1 MDCKRDKITLYSPQ
15 SSQVAEI
22 IRREG
27 VCFSR
32 PEFISKK
39 YGESAPLFLTAYS
52 WFVREAAKIVPP
64 PPGASFPYWAVADP
78 KSVDRSAGGEL
89 LVLSVPADQVI
100 LFDLYDWNKI
110 LQLRPL
116 TDDPREEKELLRELS
131 LRGLDLN
138 KVMLSSFYPD
148 FREQILASWQR
159 LFPVTIRPCC
169 RGTAAALGRC
179 RRRCGASAASGCFSA
194 ESLSAAAAALK
205 PLPQKG
211 QRKGLSSG
219 LTGLFLL
226 RCVF

>member
-1 MDCKRDKITLYSPQ
+1 MGDQKRMDCKRDKITLYSPQ

-39 YGESAPLFLTAYS
+39 YGESAPLFLTVYS

-116 TDDPREEKELLRELS
+116 TDDPQEEKELLQELS

-148 FREQILASWQR
+148 FRERIMESWQR
-159 LFPVTIRPCC
+159 LFRHHQALLQGECSGV
-169 RGTAAALGRC
+169 GAVQAALWC
-179 RRRCGASAASGCFSA
+179 IRR
-194 ESLSAAAAALK
+194 EWVL
-205 PLPQKG
+205 
-211 QRKGLSSG
+211 QR
-219 LTGLFLL
+219 
-226 RCVF
+226 

>member
-39 YGESAPLFLTAYS
+39 YGESATLFLTAYS

-116 TDDPREEKELLRELS
+116 TDDPQEEKELLQELS

-138 KVMLSSFYPD
+138 KVMLSSFYPEWKG
-148 FREQILASWQR
+148 RILESWER
-159 LFPVTIRPCC
+159 LFRWHERICAGDTSCVGSVQAGLWCIR
-169 RGTAAALGRC
+169 R
-179 RRRCGASAASGCFSA
+179 
-194 ESLSAAAAALK
+194 EWIV
-205 PLPQKG
+205 
-211 QRKGLSSG
+211 SG
-219 LTGLFLL
+219 L
-226 RCVF
+226 

>member
-39 YGESAPLFLTAYS
+39 YGESAPLFLTVYS

-116 TDDPREEKELLRELS
+116 TDDPREEKELLQELS

-138 KVMLSSFYPD
+138 KVMLSGFYPD
-148 FREQILASWQR
+148 FRERIMESWQR
-159 LFPVTIRPCC
+159 LFRHHQALLQGDCSGV
-169 RGTAAALGRC
+169 GAVQAALWC
-179 RRRCGASAASGCFSA
+179 IRR
-194 ESLSAAAAALK
+194 EWVL
-205 PLPQKG
+205 
-211 QRKGLSSG
+211 
-219 LTGLFLL
+219 
-226 RCVF
+226 

>member
-110 LQLRPL
+110 LQLRFL
-116 TDDPREEKELLRELS
+116 TDDPKEERKFVQELS
-131 LRGLDLN
+131 LRGLDCY
-138 KVMLSSFYPD
+138 KVMMSDFYP
-148 FREQILASWQR
+148 EEKQKILQSWER
-159 LFPVTIRPCC
+159 LFLHHDRIKQGDDSGVGIVQAGLWCIRKEWIV
-169 RGTAAALGRC
+169 L
-179 RRRCGASAASGCFSA
+179 
-194 ESLSAAAAALK
+194 E
-205 PLPQKG
+205 
-211 QRKGLSSG
+211 
-219 LTGLFLL
+219 
-226 RCVF
+226 

>member
-116 TDDPREEKELLRELS
+116 TDDPREEKELLQELS

-159 LFPVTIRPCC
+159 LFRHHQALLQGI
-169 RGTAAALGRC
+169 AAALGRC

>member
-1 MDCKRDKITLYSPQ
+1 MGDQKRMDCKCDKITLYSPQ

-39 YGESAPLFLTAYS
+39 YGESAPLFLTVYS
-52 WFVREAAKIVPP
+52 WFVREAAKILPP

-148 FREQILASWQR
+148 FRERIMESWQR
-159 LFPVTIRPCC
+159 LFRHHQALLQGDCSGV
-169 RGTAAALGRC
+169 GAVQAALWC
-179 RRRCGASAASGCFSA
+179 IRR
-194 ESLSAAAAALK
+194 EWVL
-205 PLPQKG
+205 
-211 QRKGLSSG
+211 QR
-219 LTGLFLL
+219 
-226 RCVF
+226 

>member
-32 PEFISKK
+32 PEFIAKK
-39 YGESAPLFLTAYS
+39 YGESAPLFLTAYN

-110 LQLRPL
+110 LQLRYL
-116 TDDPREEKELLRELS
+116 TDNPKEEKAFTADLAM
-131 LRGLDLN
+131 RGLDCY
-138 KVMLSSFYPD
+138 KVMMSSFYP
-148 FREQILASWQR
+148 EEKKKILQSWER
-159 LFPVTIRPCC
+159 LFVHHNAILQGDTTGVGLVQVGLWCIR
-169 RGTAAALGRC
+169 REWIVAGI
-179 RRRCGASAASGCFSA
+179 
-194 ESLSAAAAALK
+194 
-205 PLPQKG
+205 
-211 QRKGLSSG
+211 
-219 LTGLFLL
+219 
-226 RCVF
+226 

>member
-1 MDCKRDKITLYSPQ
+1 DHRQLGPAVRRCDQGKQRPTIWTDMGDQKRTDCKRDKITLYSPQ

-39 YGESAPLFLTAYS
+39 YGESSPLFLTVYS

-116 TDDPREEKELLRELS
+116 TDDPQEEKELLQELS

-159 LFPVTIRPCC
+159 LFRHHQALLQGDCSGV
-169 RGTAAALGRC
+169 GAVQAALWC
-179 RRRCGASAASGCFSA
+179 IRR
-194 ESLSAAAAALK
+194 EWVL
-205 PLPQKG
+205 
-211 QRKGLSSG
+211 QR
-219 LTGLFLL
+219 
-226 RCVF
+226 

>member
-116 TDDPREEKELLRELS
+116 TDDPQEEKELLQELS

-138 KVMLSSFYPD
+138 RVTLSGFYPD
-148 FREQILASWQR
+148 FRERIMESCIRREWVLQR
-159 LFPVTIRPCC
+159 
-169 RGTAAALGRC
+169 
-179 RRRCGASAASGCFSA
+179 
-194 ESLSAAAAALK
+194 
-205 PLPQKG
+205 
-211 QRKGLSSG
+211 
-219 LTGLFLL
+219 
-226 RCVF
+226 

>member
-39 YGESAPLFLTAYS
+39 YGESAPLFLTVYS

-116 TDDPREEKELLRELS
+116 TDDPQEEKELLAGAFAAGAGPQQGDALQLLPGFSGADFSEL
-131 LRGLDLN
+131 
-138 KVMLSSFYPD
+138 
-148 FREQILASWQR
+148 
-159 LFPVTIRPCC
+159 
-169 RGTAAALGRC
+169 AAAFPPPSGP
-179 RRRCGASAASGCFSA
+179 AAG
-194 ESLSAAAAALK
+194 
-205 PLPQKG
+205 
-211 QRKGLSSG
+211 GL
-219 LTGLFLL
+219 
-226 RCVF
+226 

>member
-1 MDCKRDKITLYSPQ
+1 MDCKCDKITLYSPQ

-27 VCFSR
+27 VCFSG
-32 PEFISKK
+32 PEFIAKK
-39 YGESAPLFLTAYS
+39 YGESAPLFLTVYN

-116 TDDPREEKELLRELS
+116 TDDPREEKEFQRELS
-131 LRGLDLN
+131 LRGLDVN
-138 KVMLSSFYPD
+138 RVMLTDFYPE
-148 FREQILASWQR
+148 FREKVFSSWEK
-159 LFPVTIRPCC
+159 LFDHHEALRAGDYSGV
-169 RGTAAALGRC
+169 GAVQAALWC
-179 RRRCGASAASGCFSA
+179 IRR
-194 ESLSAAAAALK
+194 EWI
-205 PLPQKG
+205 QND
-211 QRKGLSSG
+211 
-219 LTGLFLL
+219 
-226 RCVF
+226 

>member
-39 YGESAPLFLTAYS
+39 YGESAPLFLTVYS
-52 WFVREAAKIVPP
+52 WFVREAAKIAPP

-89 LVLSVPADQVI
+89 LVLSAPADQVI

-148 FREQILASWQR
+148 FREQHFSEL
-159 LFPVTIRPCC
+159 
-169 RGTAAALGRC
+169 AAAFPSPSGPAAGGLQ
-179 RRRCGASAASGCFSA
+179 RRWCGAGGAVVHPPRVGASA
-194 ESLSAAAAALK
+194 LK
-205 PLPQKG
+205 A
-211 QRKGLSSG
+211 
-219 LTGLFLL
+219 
-226 RCVF
+226 